1 MNKYTKVVLTLVV
14 AAFLTACGGIGNK
27 GSIAWNATASDQEKR
42 KYYTGVCLRE
52 GFKLDTREM
61 EACILSEPRE
71 RVEYRGGGYVAPTT
85 GYQAPDYKVPVITPP
100 PIENPAYCSGG
111 RVMTAYGCSYR

>member
-1 MNKYTKVVLTLVV
+1 MDKYIKAVLTLVV
-14 AAFLTACGGIGNK
+14 AASLTACGGIGNK

-42 KYYTGVCLRE
+42 KHYTGVCLRE

-61 EACILSEPRE
+61 EACVLSEPRE
-71 RVEYRGGGYVAPTT
+71 RVEYRGGGYVAPATRSQT
-85 GYQAPDYKVPVITPP
+85 PAYQPP
-100 PIENPAYCSGG
+100 IQQPIENPAFCSGG